1 MQKCNWGH
9 SQFQRSVMPA
19 LWFYFMCVYLSSLQ
33 EVAVGLA
40 CPTRLLLRI
49 QHLVWRCTA
58 AFCHPPVV
66 VSFIPFLMYEF
77 DVRHGCMTSYI
88 NNAVKKQI
96 NLSRDNFNDSL
107 STPKCTTC
115 LLEERKR
122 HHVEFLLQL
131 LLLLLDKTWQ
141 ELILF
146 VLWWFDPFRLSH
158 RSVQTHWWSIG
169 LHIILFCIFKTV
181 LYKKQTL
188 TTIIKMIQILFVV
201 LFAFLLLKDFL
212 DTKKSSNTIE

>member
-1 MQKCNWGH
+1 MWC
-9 SQFQRSVMPA
+9 QRCGFIS
-19 LWFYFMCVYLSSLQ
+19 C
-33 EVAVGLA
+33 A
-40 CPTRLLLRI
+40 CICQACRKWQWVLRAPLGSFFAFNTSCEDARLHFVTL
-49 QHLVWRCTA
+49 
-58 AFCHPPVV
+58 PPVV
-66 VSFIPFLMYEF
+66 VSFIPFLMFEF

-88 NNAVKKQI
+88 NNAVKKQV

-122 HHVEFLLQL
+122 HHVGFLLQL

-146 VLWWFDPFRLSH
+146 VLWWFASFWLLH
-158 RSVQTHWWSIG
+158 RSVKTHWWSIG

-188 TTIIKMIQILFVV
+188 TTIIKMIHILFVEC
-201 LFAFLLLKDFL
+201 FSTPQRLLRHLKKFKHNRIKCSL
-212 DTKKSSNTIE
+212 ET